1 MRVFIDTSSLFKRY
15 VDEAGSDGFQRLMN
29 QASEVVVSPLTW
41 IEMNAAIE
49 RRIRDGSL
57 SAEQAKHVRIEA
69 KRDFAY
75 FLKVIWSENLE
86 NKAVELIG
94 QYVLKTLDAVQLAS
108 GILSKSQVFVTSDEK
123 LFFTAKKIIRH
134 ARII

>member
-15 VDEAGSDGFQRLMN
+15 VEESGSGDFQRLMN

-49 RRIRDGSL
+49 RRLRERSL
-57 SAEQAKHVRIEA
+57 SAEQAKYLRIEA
-69 KRDFAY
+69 KKDFAY
-75 FLKVIWSENLE
+75 FLKVVWNENLE
-86 NKAVELIG
+86 HKAVELIN

-123 LFFTAKKIIRH
+123 LFLIAKKIIHH

>member
-15 VDEAGSDGFQRLMN
+15 VDETGSDGFQRLMN
-29 QASEVVVSPLTW
+29 QASEVVISPLTW

-49 RRIRDGSL
+49 RRLRDRSL
-57 SAEQAKHVRIEA
+57 SAEQAKHIRIEA
-69 KRDFAY
+69 KKDFAY

-123 LFFTAKKIIRH
+123 LFFTAKKIVRH